1 MEDIEDMFK
10 GEGGLDT
17 TRPAKPLIKKNKKAV

>member
-10 GEGGLDT
+10 GETALET
-17 TRPAKPLIKKNKKAV
+17 ERPSKPLIKKNKRVP